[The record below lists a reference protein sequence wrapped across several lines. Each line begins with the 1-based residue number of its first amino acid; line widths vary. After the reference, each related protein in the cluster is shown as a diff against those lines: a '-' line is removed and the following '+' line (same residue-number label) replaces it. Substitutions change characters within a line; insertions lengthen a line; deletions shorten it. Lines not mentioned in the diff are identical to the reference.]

1 MGVGYTLLGKK
12 TVFLLKKN
20 GPTSIGI
27 VVFANGVT
35 IPTTTKKKKQ
45 LSFYKN

>member
-1 MGVGYTLLGKK
+1 MGVGHTLLGKK
-12 TVFLLKKN
+12 NYVFIIKN

-35 IPTTTKKKKQ
+35 IPITTKKY